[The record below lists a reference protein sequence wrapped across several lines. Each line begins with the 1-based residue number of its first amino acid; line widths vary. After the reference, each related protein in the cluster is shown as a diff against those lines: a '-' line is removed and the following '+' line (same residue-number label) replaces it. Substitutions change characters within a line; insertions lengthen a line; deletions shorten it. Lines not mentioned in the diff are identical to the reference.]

1 MDDIY
6 ITKIK
11 SIILVLLIYLIIIF
25 IIYCSHEK
33 YRHYQTNVDLL
44 KKHKNEV
51 HFPYRYLQDENNNIL
66 PIVLISAFFR
76 EDKERDLFYEYIKRG
91 IKVVGI
97 TAYKSFPRTITDNS
111 PDTYYK
117 DSFDY
122 LGNIKNWFC
131 CFKNHS
137 YYGFNDTHNI
147 IDYSESDF
155 YDYDKSPKL
164 EKKYDFIYVCFK
176 DPDNTCSM
184 DGWNAINRNFKLAL
198 ACFPIM
204 IKEFKLKILVIGR
217 LNCGLKELYGDNI
230 EIVDYMPY
238 HDFQIKMKESRFLFI
253 PNIYDASPR
262 TVAEAISKD
271 IPVLMNINIV
281 CGSKYINY
289 QTGEFFTDE
298 HDIRLSL
305 KKLLEKK
312 DKISP
317 MKWWKKNYSRKKSG
331 IKFRQFLCKQ
341 YPDILE
347 DVKEVYFA

>member
-1 MDDIY
+1 MDDTY
-6 ITKIK
+6 TKIK
-11 SIILVLLIYLIIIF
+11 LIFLIIVLYLIMF
-25 IIYCSHEK
+25 FVIYCLDKKNINHNKNIE
-33 YRHYQTNVDLL
+33 LL
-44 KKHKNEV
+44 KKHKSEV
-51 HFPYRYLQDENNNIL
+51 HFPYRYLQDENNNLL

-76 EDKERDLFYEYIKRG
+76 EDKERDLYFDYIKKG

-97 TAYKSFPRTITDNS
+97 TAYKSFPRPITDNS

-117 DSFDY
+117 DTFDY

-137 YYGFNDTHNI
+137 YYGFNETHNI

-155 YDYDKSPKL
+155 YDYDEGPIL
-164 EKKYDFIYVCFK
+164 EKKYDFIYVCFNDQDHK
-176 DPDNTCSM
+176 CSM

-204 IKEFKLKILVIGR
+204 INEFKLKILVIGR
-217 LNCGLKELYGDNI
+217 FGCGLKELYGDNI
-230 EIVDYMPY
+230 ELVDFLPY
-238 HDFQIKMKESRFLFI
+238 HEFQKKLKESRFLFI
-253 PNIYDASPR
+253 PNVYDASPR

-271 IPVLMNINIV
+271 IPVLMNMNIV
-281 CGSKYINY
+281 CGSKYIHY

-305 KKLLEKK
+305 RKLLAKK

-317 MKWWKKNYSRKKSG
+317 KNWWKRHYSRKKAG
-331 IKFRQFLCKQ
+331 RKFRNFLYKQ
-341 YPDILE
+341 YPDILGN
-347 DVKEVYFA
+347 VKEVYFA